1 MTPILARIAR
11 GRQLVRCWVG
21 VHEFTT
27 VAQEALAASQD
38 APGQPGGLRQRCLHC
53 GHLTDGWL
61 ADGPRYTVTQ
71 AADRARLV
79 LHNPRLKRCPCASCE
94 AARAA
99 RRAKRGRVTQMRRT
113 A

>member
-1 MTPILARIAR
+1 MTPILARLAR
-11 GRQLVRCWVG
+11 GRQLVRCWLG
-21 VHEFTT
+21 VHELTT
-27 VAQEALAASQD
+27 VAQAAQEASGD
-38 APGQPGGLRQRCLHC
+38 APAQPGGLRRRCLHC

-61 ADGPRYTVTQ
+61 ADGPRYRVTQ
-71 AADRARLV
+71 AADRALLA
-79 LHNPRLKRCPCASCE
+79 LHNPRLKRCSCASCE